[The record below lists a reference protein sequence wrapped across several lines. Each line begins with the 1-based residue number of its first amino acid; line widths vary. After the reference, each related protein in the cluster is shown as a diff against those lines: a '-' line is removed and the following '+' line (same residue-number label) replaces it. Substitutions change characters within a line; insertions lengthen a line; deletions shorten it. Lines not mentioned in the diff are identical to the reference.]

1 MKTVTFELILMFA
14 GHVRSVHPAG
24 TKIALRSA
32 SVFSY
37 VNILKNGCGHGDVS
51 YYTKVQ

>member
-1 MKTVTFELILMFA
+1 MGIFFVGRTQLLDPRNTVSGENVNVMMD
-14 GHVRSVHPAG
+14 
-24 TKIALRSA
+24 
-32 SVFSY
+32 SY